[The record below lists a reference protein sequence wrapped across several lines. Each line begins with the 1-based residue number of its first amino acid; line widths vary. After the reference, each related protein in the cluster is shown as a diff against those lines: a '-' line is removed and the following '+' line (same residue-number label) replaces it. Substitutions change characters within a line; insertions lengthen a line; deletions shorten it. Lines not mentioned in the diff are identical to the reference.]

1 MGVKTHP
8 WLADEPMAIKA
19 IPEPQQDWG
28 QWPGLCPWAGHED
41 IHDTSP
47 AEGAL
52 ARSWWQQGHTA
63 PVPDTGWGKPPWPG
77 GHQRA
82 AGPRHPRQPLEL
94 SCHLPVVA
102 LGAAGSSGFGFGP
115 AAAPGGEM
123 GAASPSHQLGLCCL
137 TWPCCGA
144 SACSVMAKKTLS
156 FNRGHK
162 IK

>member
-63 PVPDTGWGKPPWPG
+63 QAEG
-77 GHQRA
+77 
-82 AGPRHPRQPLEL
+82 
-94 SCHLPVVA
+94 C
-102 LGAAGSSGFGFGP
+102 
-115 AAAPGGEM
+115 
-123 GAASPSHQLGLCCL
+123 SPSHLCSPKQC
-137 TWPCCGA
+137 WAPA
-144 SACSVMAKKTLS
+144 W
-156 FNRGHK
+156 
-162 IK
+162 